1 MKRFLLFL
9 MALAMM
15 MALAACGGSDD
26 TATPDDDTSQT
37 ETNENNTE
45 NNTEPNT
52 EPVAGVDLDAL
63 KAQMIS
69 AAGIADYIDV
79 SADNLTNVYGI
90 DAAQVVNAAIFN
102 ATREAAFPAE
112 VVMVQAVDEAA
123 AADVAAKLEARLGA
137 IAEQAASYDA
147 ESLALAESCDVV
159 VSGVYVGM
167 FFTEHYDAMVA
178 DFQAAVG

>member
-15 MALAACGGSDD
+15 MAMAACGGSDD

-69 AAGIADYIDV
+69 AAGITDYIDV
-79 SADNLTNVYGI
+79 
-90 DAAQVVNAAIFN
+90 VNAASGN
-102 ATREAAFPAE
+102 ATRETAFLAE

-167 FFTEHYDAMVA
+167 FFTEHSEDMVA